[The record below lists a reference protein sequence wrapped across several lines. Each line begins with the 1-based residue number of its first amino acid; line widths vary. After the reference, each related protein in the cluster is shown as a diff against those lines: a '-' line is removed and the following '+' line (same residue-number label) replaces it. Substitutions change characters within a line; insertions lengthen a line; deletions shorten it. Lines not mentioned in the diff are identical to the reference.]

1 MIYFPKIYG
10 TCSGANNAINMAI
23 KAKKDN
29 PKKNVFIYKEILH
42 NKYVD
47 NKINKNSITII
58 KYS

>member
-29 PKKNVFIYKEILH
+29 PKKNVFIYKI
-42 NKYVD
+42 
-47 NKINKNSITII
+47 SIF
-58 KYS
+58 